1 MLIGEGLR
9 RSRDRGPDATCWR
22 AAPHAARMM
31 AYFSASWLVGSI
43 RLHIGFYIHRIRL
56 MLTYQTALVLEAL
69 GAGRHHGWDIMDATD
84 LPSGTVYPILRRIEE
99 EGLVRA
105 RWEKESEARREQRPA
120 RRYYELTPAGVTR
133 LGEARARFRAM
144 TALGA
149 RMQRR
154 WKPA

>member
-1 MLIGEGLR
+1 MR
-9 RSRDRGPDATCWR
+9 R
-22 AAPHAARMM
+22 
-31 AYFSASWLVGSI
+31 LSI
-43 RLHIGFYIHRIRL
+43 TAVCVLQAIADGFQY
-56 MLTYQTALVLEAL
+56 
-69 GAGRHHGWDIMDATD
+69 GFDIIDTTG

>member
-1 MLIGEGLR
+1 LN
-9 RSRDRGPDATCWR
+9 
-22 AAPHAARMM
+22 
-31 AYFSASWLVGSI
+31 
-43 RLHIGFYIHRIRL
+43 IGFYIYRIQL

-69 GAGRHHGWDIMDATD
+69 AAGRHHGWDIMDATD

-133 LGEARARFRAM
+133 VGEARARFRAM